1 MRGAGRSAI
10 RTTAVAAVVLGLMAG
25 LLPADAGAAK
35 ETRYEGKSSQRRN
48 VDLITGARGAVLR
61 GAFTYQARCSNGY
74 RKLLNRIRFDRPNRS
89 RRAGFRRSD
98 SYKVKG
104 EEGRFSARYRY
115 EIDGRRVN
123 GRRIEGKIAVKVR
136 FYDDGERYT
145 TCKTGELK
153 YRVRSG
159 RR

>member
-1 MRGAGRSAI
+1 MRLAAAAAI
-10 RTTAVAAVVLGLMAG
+10 SVGLAAG
-25 LLPADAGAAK
+25 LPPAGANAAK

-48 VDLITGARGAVLR
+48 VDLITGASGAVLR
-61 GAFTYQARCSNGY
+61 GAFTYEARCSDGY

-98 SYKVKG
+98 SYRVKG
-104 EEGRFSARYRY
+104 EEGRYSARYRY
-115 EIDGRRVN
+115 EIDGRRIN
-123 GRRIEGKIAVKVR
+123 GRRIEGRLAVKVR

-145 TCKTGELK
+145 TCKSGELK

-159 RR
+159 GR